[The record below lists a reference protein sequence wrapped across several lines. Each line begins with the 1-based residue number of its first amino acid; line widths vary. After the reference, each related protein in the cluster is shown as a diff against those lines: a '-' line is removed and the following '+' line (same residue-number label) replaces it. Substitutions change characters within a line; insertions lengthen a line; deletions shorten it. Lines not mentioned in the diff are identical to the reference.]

1 MNGRLD
7 TPPELSE
14 SESSPG
20 CVTLAALSPL
30 AARTLLR
37 ACAAWDQ
44 LDPSIQACLLRR
56 VSCGTVQESAAV
68 RTALAALMM
77 SSDWHASR
85 AVQRAA
91 LERLAMVSAMPTW
104 FANGAPSDRH

>member
-1 MNGRLD
+1 
-7 TPPELSE
+7 
-14 SESSPG
+14 
-20 CVTLAALSPL
+20 
-30 AARTLLR
+30 
-37 ACAAWDQ
+37 
-44 LDPSIQACLLRR
+44 
-56 VSCGTVQESAAV
+56 
-68 RTALAALMM
+68 MM